1 MQPITE
7 VIAAI
12 ARRPMP
18 GRVTRGAAVLVL
30 MLGLAACGQ
39 EGPKGGAGPAPPTPS
54 APATAPALPPLSG
67 YSLAPMLEQVLPAVV
82 NISTQATVRLRR
94 SPLLDD
100 PFFRRFFDLPEMPSE
115 RRSQSLG
122 SGVIIDAGEG
132 LILTNHHVVEGA
144 DEITVTLRD
153 RRSLP
158 AKLVGA
164 DPDTDLALL
173 KIEADKLSALL
184 LADSDRLRVGDF
196 VVAIGNP
203 FGLGQTVTYGIV
215 SALERTGLGIE
226 GYENFIQTDAPI
238 NPGNSGGALVT
249 LEGALVGINTAI
261 LGPNGGNVGIGF
273 AIPSNMARAIV
284 AQLKEHGKVRR
295 GQLGVL
301 VQDLTPELSAAFKLE
316 HGQGAVIARVLPGSP
331 AEKAGLKAGDVVIE
345 VNGRP
350 IRSASEL
357 RNSIGLIPLGAQVRL
372 HLLRDGKALQV
383 ELKVGEY
390 QEQEQERRAQAGDLG
405 GRLAGVELGE
415 IESDHPLAGKVEGVQ
430 VVAVEPGSA
439 AQRAGLREGDIIVS
453 INRKPVRRLKDV
465 QAAIGRQDDALLL
478 NIRRGDGAL
487 FIVIR

>member
-1 MQPITE
+1 M
-7 VIAAI
+7 VDDMAVG
-12 ARRPMP
+12 AR
-18 GRVTRGAAVLVL
+18 GRVQAVVTRSVAVLLL
-30 MLGLAACGQ
+30 MLGLASCGQ
-39 EGPKGGAGPAPPTPS
+39 EGPKRGAGPPPHAPS
-54 APATAPALPPLSG
+54 APAAAPALPPLSG

-82 NISTQATVRLRR
+82 NISTQSTVRLRR

-100 PFFRRFFDLPEMPSE
+100 PFFRRFFNLPEMPSE

-132 LILTNHHVVEGA
+132 LILTNHHVVDGA

-173 KIEADKLSALL
+173 KVKADKLGALQ

-215 SALERTGLGIE
+215 SALGRTGLGIE

-261 LGPNGGNVGIGF
+261 MGPSGGNVGIGF

-284 AQLKEHGKVRR
+284 AQLREHGKVRR
-295 GQLGVL
+295 GQMGVL
-301 VQDLTPELSAAFKLE
+301 VQDLTPELSAAFKIE
-316 HGQGAVIARVLPGSP
+316 HGQGAVIARVLPSSP

-345 VNGRP
+345 VDGRP
-350 IRSASEL
+350 IRNASEL
-357 RNSIGLIPLGAQVRL
+357 RNSIGLVPLGTRVRL
-372 HLLRDGKALQV
+372 HVLRDGKSLQV
-383 ELKVGEY
+383 ELQVGEY
-390 QEQEQERRAQAGDLG
+390 QERRAQADDLG
-405 GRLAGVELGE
+405 KRLAGVELGE
-415 IESDHPLAGKVEGVQ
+415 IEPDHPLAGKVEGVQ

-453 INRKPVRRLKDV
+453 IDRKPVRRLKDV
-465 QAAIGRQDDALLL
+465 QAAIGRPDESLLL
-478 NIRRGDGAL
+478 HIRRDDGAL